1 VTKSYKWVGGIGYLL
16 SFIPYVNVI
25 AWIVVAIAWI
35 LMGRDTREKIF
46 TATGILMIIAFAL
59 GVSFLALILV
69 MLPSLALLM
78 PGSMTGRPPLQSFK
92 NLSHLMA
99 FAMMGLILAGIA
111 IVAAILEIISHFR
124 AGRIFNN
131 TWFKLAGW
139 FRIFSIVAAVISIPL
154 IIMSAANLAVL
165 ATTAPGPSVL
175 ASILSL
181 FWPIIIVA
189 IIALLSTIFSIVA
202 FFTIPETEELS
213 QNPET
218 SI

>member
-1 VTKSYKWVGGIGYLL
+1 MTKSYKWVGGIGYLL
-16 SFIPYVNVI
+16 SFIPYVNVV
-25 AWIVVAIAWI
+25 ALIVAAIAWI

-46 TATGILMIIAFAL
+46 TATGILMIITFAL
-59 GVSFLALILV
+59 GVSFFALILA
-69 MLPSLALLM
+69 MLPSLALLTSE
-78 PGSMTGRPPLQSFK
+78 PTTSRPPLQLFE

-99 FAMMGLILAGIA
+99 FAIMGLILAGIA
-111 IVAAILEIISHFR
+111 IVEAILEIISHFR
-124 AGRIFNN
+124 AGKIFDN

-139 FRIFSIVAAVISIPL
+139 FRIFSIVAAAISIPL

-165 ATTAPGPSVL
+165 ATTAPGPSVFT
-175 ASILSL
+175 SILSL

-202 FFTIPETEELS
+202 FFTIPEAEELS

>member
-1 VTKSYKWVGGIGYLL
+1 MTKSYKWVGGIGYLL
-16 SFIPYVNVI
+16 SFIPYVNIVS
-25 AWIVVAIAWI
+25 WIVVAIAWI
-35 LMGRDTREKIF
+35 LMGRDTREKLF
-46 TATGILMIIAFAL
+46 TATGILMIITFVL
-59 GVSFLALILV
+59 GLGFLALIFV
-69 MLPSLALLM
+69 MLPGLALLM
-78 PGSMTGRPPLQSFK
+78 PGAMTGRPSFQFFK
-92 NLSHLMA
+92 NLGHLMA
-99 FAMMGLILAGIA
+99 FAVVGLILAVIA
-111 IVAAILEIISHFR
+111 IITVILEIASHFR
-124 AGRIFNN
+124 AGRVFDN
-131 TWFKLAGW
+131 TWFKLSGW

-154 IIMSAANLAVL
+154 IIISAANLGIL
-165 ATTAPGPSVL
+165 AATASGPSIF

>member
-1 VTKSYKWVGGIGYLL
+1 MTKSYKWVGGIGYLL

-99 FAMMGLILAGIA
+99 FAIMGLILAGIA
-111 IVAAILEIISHFR
+111 IVTAILEIISHFR

-139 FRIFSIVAAVISIPL
+139 FRIFSIVAAAISIPL
-154 IIMSAANLAVL
+154 IIMSVANLAVL
-165 ATTAPGPSVL
+165 ATTAPGPSVF